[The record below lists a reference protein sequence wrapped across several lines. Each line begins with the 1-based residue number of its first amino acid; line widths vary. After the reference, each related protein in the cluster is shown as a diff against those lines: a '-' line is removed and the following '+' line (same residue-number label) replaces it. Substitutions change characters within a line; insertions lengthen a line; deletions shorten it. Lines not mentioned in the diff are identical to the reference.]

1 MHDLLGLPVFIST
14 VVYFVLLGVKL
25 YAFINSLLWSTEHYR
40 AADKW
45 SKPGWS
51 ILLGVAVALQVM
63 VGIPTI
69 INLAMTIAAFVYL
82 ADVRPAMASLR
93 RR

>member
-1 MHDLLGLPVFIST
+1 MDLLGVPSFIAL
-14 VVYFVLLGVKL
+14 VVYFVLLAIKL
-25 YAFINSLLWSTEHYR
+25 FAFINSLLWSGEHYR

-45 SKPGWS
+45 SKGGW
-51 ILLGVAVALQVM
+51 VAVLGIAALLQVIP
-63 VGIPTI
+63 VVPGIV
-69 INLAMTIAAFVYL
+69 NLALTIAAFVYL